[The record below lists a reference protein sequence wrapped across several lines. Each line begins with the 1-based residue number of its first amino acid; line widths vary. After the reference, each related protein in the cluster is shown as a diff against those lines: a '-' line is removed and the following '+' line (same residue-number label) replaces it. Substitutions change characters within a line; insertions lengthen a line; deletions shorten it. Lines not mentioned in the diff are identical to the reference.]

1 MQKRTEKL
9 KKIEKTL
16 AVLSDDVQWKLEDVV
31 LTIGDLIDEDK
42 KVTVDVLR
50 EIGSMD
56 SRRKKLFMLYMKASE
71 ERDALMKQRIEDL
84 WSVEDDELEE
94 VLKELSELS
103 IDDVKTPK
111 KTPSV
116 D

>member
-1 MQKRTEKL
+1 
-9 KKIEKTL
+9 
-16 AVLSDDVQWKLEDVV
+16 
-31 LTIGDLIDEDK
+31 
-42 KVTVDVLR
+42 
-50 EIGSMD
+50 
-56 SRRKKLFMLYMKASE
+56 
-71 ERDALMKQRIEDL
+71 MKQRIEDL